1 MFDSYDREK
10 QIQLRPMERGKA
22 TRPFFFAFQIPQF
35 FPHFFCGKLSTKKMW
50 KKKYPFGEFREKN
63 EDFFLTNTFQEERL
77 NVSNENYANE
87 LIKRLK
93 DHWNQIDDKNKETI
107 WKYFQVL
114 VVLSEKEG

>member
-1 MFDSYDREK
+1 
-10 QIQLRPMERGKA
+10 MELFKNHI
-22 TRPFFFAFQIPQF
+22 TF
-35 FPHFFCGKLSTKKMW
+35 
-50 KKKYPFGEFREKN
+50 KYKTHILDKN